1 MTSNLPFSR
10 PRVVDLS
17 TRTQLEI
24 TGPDRAAFLHNL
36 CTQEIRKLPPSA
48 GAEAFLLD
56 ARGHVLAFVTIYCAA
71 ESLILETVPGYGPQ
85 LLAHLERYHIRE
97 KIELHDRSATW
108 GECLVAGAGAADVLA
123 TLTGLAPPAE
133 LYAHREATMA
143 NCVVSLRNVDWT
155 GEPGWLVSTAHEALV
170 DVQVALTA
178 PSCEPCEDAM
188 FDAARIAA
196 GMPCYGLDI
205 TDKTLPQ
212 EVARDA
218 RAISFT
224 KGCYIG
230 QETVARLDALGHVN
244 KTLTRVRFTGRDV
257 PPAGSELTLDGKPV
271 GTITSA
277 AYWPPFDTAI
287 ALAYLRRGANTP
299 GTKLTSA
306 VGPAEVW

>member
-1 MTSNLPFSR
+1 
-10 PRVVDLS
+10 
-17 TRTQLEI
+17 
-24 TGPDRAAFLHNL
+24 
-36 CTQEIRKLPPSA
+36 
-48 GAEAFLLD
+48 
-56 ARGHVLAFVTIYCAA
+56 
-71 ESLILETVPGYGPQ
+71 
-85 LLAHLERYHIRE
+85 
-97 KIELHDRSATW
+97 
-108 GECLVAGAGAADVLA
+108 
-123 TLTGLAPPAE
+123 
-133 LYAHREATMA
+133 
-143 NCVVSLRNVDWT
+143 
-155 GEPGWLVSTAHEALV
+155 
-170 DVQVALTA
+170 
-178 PSCEPCEDAM
+178 M